1 MIDINYIIEN
11 KEHVKELLK
20 RKLYDADID
29 SLVEDVETKRKLL
42 KAVEDNKAKQNKLSK
57 SVPQVK
63 KEGGDVT
70 KIFAEVKALAAENK
84 IDEEKLK
91 VLDEKINSV
100 LVALPN
106 LPDEDLLGGGKENNK
121 EIYIYKTKPNFGFK
135 IKNDVD
141 EAYRLAN
148 LVYKHGGILM
158 KSLKSNGTIIVEDDC
173 SENAVAEMKKRNL
186 KAITVSEFCDLVR
199 ME

>member
-84 IDEEKLK
+84 IDEEKDTLLKKLLK
-91 VLDEKINSV
+91 VGAGVLGALTVAGFMPIIERAWKNRIKPGLQEIWDEKIY
-100 LVALPN
+100 P
-106 LPDEDLLGGGKENNK
+106 K
-121 EIYIYKTKPNFGFK
+121 IYF
-135 IKNDVD
+135 
-141 EAYRLAN
+141 
-148 LVYKHGGILM
+148 
-158 KSLKSNGTIIVEDDC
+158 
-173 SENAVAEMKKRNL
+173 
-186 KAITVSEFCDLVR
+186 
-199 ME
+199 

>member
-63 KEGGDVT
+63 KEGADVT
-70 KIFAEVKALAAENK
+70 KIFADVKALAAESK

-91 VLDEKINSV
+91 VLD
-100 LVALPN
+100 
-106 LPDEDLLGGGKENNK
+106 
-121 EIYIYKTKPNFGFK
+121 
-135 IKNDVD
+135 
-141 EAYRLAN
+141 
-148 LVYKHGGILM
+148 
-158 KSLKSNGTIIVEDDC
+158 
-173 SENAVAEMKKRNL
+173 
-186 KAITVSEFCDLVR
+186 
-199 ME
+199 